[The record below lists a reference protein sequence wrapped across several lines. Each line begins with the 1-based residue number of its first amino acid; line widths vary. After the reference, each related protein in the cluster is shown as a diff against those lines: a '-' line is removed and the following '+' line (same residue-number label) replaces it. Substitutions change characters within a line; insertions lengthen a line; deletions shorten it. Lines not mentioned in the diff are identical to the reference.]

1 MKTRIKLIFIAFLG
15 LGILAS
21 SCKKDETD
29 PTNDTSYASDDVFA
43 ESIFDDV
50 SNIGDEAYEMGS
62 SNLKSGD
69 GDKIFLSPCAT
80 VTLDTTV
87 SPRVLTID
95 FGEENCLCN
104 DGRYRR
110 GKILI
115 SFTGRY
121 KKPGSVITTGFD
133 NYFVNDNQVDGTKV
147 VTNMGKNDDNQPYFS
162 VIVTGVI
169 YLKNDGGT
177 ISWNATKTRT
187 WIEGYFTKFIRDDVY
202 LIEGEAEGIR
212 PSGLTWEREII
223 NPLRKE
229 LNCKWIVSGTI
240 ELRPQDKPVRLLD
253 YGDGSCD
260 NVATV
265 IIDGVTYTITLK

>member
-202 LIEGEAEGIR
+202 LIEGEAEGVR

>member
-1 MKTRIKLIFIAFLG
+1 MKTAIKLIFITFLG
-15 LGILAS
+15 LGILAT
-21 SCKKDETD
+21 SCKKDV
-29 PTNDTSYASDDVFA
+29 TNPSDDTSIASDDVFA

-62 SNLKSGD
+62 SKLKSGD

-80 VTLDTTV
+80 VTLDTTA
-87 SPRVLTID
+87 SPKVLTID

-162 VIVTGVI
+162 VVVTGVI

-187 WIEGYFTKFIRDDVY
+187 WVEGYTTKFIRDDVY
-202 LIEGEAEGIR
+202 LIEGEAEGVR

>member
-202 LIEGEAEGIR
+202 LIEGEAEGVR

-240 ELRPQDKPVRLLD
+240 ELRPEGKPVRLLD

-265 IIDGVTYTITLK
+265 IIDGVTYTIKLK

>member
-162 VIVTGVI
+162 VVVTGVI

-202 LIEGEAEGIR
+202 LIEGEAEGVR

>member
-1 MKTRIKLIFIAFLG
+1 MKTTIKLIFIAFLG

-29 PTNDTSYASDDVFA
+29 PANDTSYASDDVFA

-162 VIVTGVI
+162 VVVTGVI